1 MMHTIVTLHSGAQD
15 RVPNSQ
21 SYLDLAAEKKPDV
34 VEVDVRR
41 TSDGIA
47 VLHHN
52 PDVRIGDN
60 SLLIKDAPLE
70 RLLAVKPGLLTLSQ
84 AMEFCHKHKLFMN
97 LDLKE
102 TEAADPAIS
111 DIRKLDMAK
120 EILFSGC
127 GRKEILYIREHL
139 PHARV
144 LLNVDDEE
152 LDCEGDQYT
161 AAVERNV
168 YNASE
173 LGCCGLN
180 VNYLYCREEM
190 VSYARTRSLPLMV
203 WTIDNEQEMRRFLK
217 LGVYSITTNR
227 IDFFHRI
234 QKEMTTGGVE
244 TKEI

>member
-1 MMHTIVTLHSGAQD
+1 MPQNSI
-15 RVPNSQ
+15 PNSQ
-21 SYLDLAAEKKPDV
+21 AYLDLAAEKRPDV
-34 VEVDVRR
+34 VEVDIRR

-52 PDVRIGDN
+52 PDVRIGDS

-70 RLLAVKPGLLTLSQ
+70 RLRAVKPGLLTLSH
-84 AMEFCHKHKLFMN
+84 AMEFCRKHKLFMN

-102 TEAADPAIS
+102 IEAADPVIA
-111 DIRKLDMAK
+111 DIKKMGMAK

-127 GRKEILYIREHL
+127 GRKEILYIREHM

-144 LLNVDDEE
+144 LLNVEDEE
-152 LDCEGDQYT
+152 LDCKGNEYT

-168 YNASE
+168 YSASE

-180 VNYLYCREEM
+180 VNYLYCRKEM
-190 VSYARTRSLPLMV
+190 VSYTRTRSLPLMV
-203 WTIDNEQEMRRFLK
+203 WTIDDEQEMRQFLK

-234 QKEMTTGGVE
+234 QKEIMTQGAETGE
-244 TKEI
+244 T